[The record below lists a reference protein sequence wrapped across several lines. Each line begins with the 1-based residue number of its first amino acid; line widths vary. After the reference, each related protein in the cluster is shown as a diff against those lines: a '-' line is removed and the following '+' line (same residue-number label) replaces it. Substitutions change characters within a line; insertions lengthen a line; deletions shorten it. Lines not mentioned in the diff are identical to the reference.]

1 MAKAVYEDDPSDSMQ
16 GGPEEGPA
24 PSGAGDIAGKGF
36 VPEATP
42 TAAPSPTNFKSAFAA
57 ARAAGDKTF
66 EFGGKKFTTEV
77 AGAKP
82 TSKSTDYGNEGRSRS
97 TTLNKPDFGNEGR
110 SAPKPE
116 LKYESLQDREAAAE
130 KKRRESGRS
139 FYGSTDT
146 SKPRTVRGMR
156 LPEKTMAK
164 GGMTASSRADGIAMK
179 GKTRGKMY

>member
-66 EFGGKKFTTEV
+66 EFGGKKFTTEL
-77 AGAKP
+77 ASSKTTPPAK
-82 TSKSTDYGNEGRSRS
+82 TETKTE
-97 TTLNKPDFGNEGR
+97 T
-110 SAPKPE
+110 KPE
-116 LKYESLQDREAAAE
+116 SKPLQYESLQDREAAAE

-179 GKTRGKMY
+179 GKTRGKIC